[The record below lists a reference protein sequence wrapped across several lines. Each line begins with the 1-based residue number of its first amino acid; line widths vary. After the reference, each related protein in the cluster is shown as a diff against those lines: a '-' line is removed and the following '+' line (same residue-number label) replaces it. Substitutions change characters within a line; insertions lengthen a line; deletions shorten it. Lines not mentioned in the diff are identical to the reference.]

1 MRPLSRLSALASL
14 LVLAALG
21 AASAAPP
28 RPTPGPVS
36 GSFAVDRVR
45 VFDGL
50 SVTENATVV
59 VIDGR
64 IAAVGRHVQPPAG
77 LPVIDGRGKTLLP
90 GFIDAHAH
98 AWDRWQLERSA
109 HFGVTTILDMWTDPA
124 FAAAM
129 RLEQRNGGAT
139 DRADMLSAGNPATT
153 PEGYPYNWTPDVIEE
168 PTLADAAAA
177 EAFVEG
183 RLAEGS
189 DYMKLMHEDGGW
201 TGEDLEM
208 MSRPMVRALTTELH
222 RRGRKAVAHVTEAD
236 YARDLVRDGVDG
248 LVHIFIDE
256 PARPGFVQLARE
268 RGIFVVPTLAAEE
281 AFITVEGGEALLA
294 DPEIA
299 PWLFP
304 WEAEWLI
311 IPGPPS
317 SITPE
322 HIGFARESV
331 RRLAAAGV
339 PILAGTDLATHGI
352 SYHRDLELL
361 VASGLTPRQ
370 ALTGATSA
378 AAVAFGLADRGRI
391 LPGLR
396 ADLLLVEG
404 DPTDDVLA
412 TRAIRRIWKAGV
424 EVERPSPATA
434 RAAAPPAPSDRP
446 TCHDH

>member
-1 MRPLSRLSALASL
+1 MRKTLRFAALVPAL
-14 LVLAALG
+14 IAAALG
-21 AASAAPP
+21 VAAADSAPAAGN
-28 RPTPGPVS
+28 TPNG
-36 GSFAVDRVR
+36 FAVHRVR

-50 SVTENATVV
+50 SVIENATVV
-59 VIDGR
+59 VVDGR
-64 IAAVGRHVQPPAG
+64 IEAVGRNVQPPAG
-77 LPVIDGRGKTLLP
+77 MPVVDGHGKTLLP

-98 AWDRWQLERSA
+98 AWDRFQLERSA
-109 HFGVTTILDMWTDPA
+109 HFGVTTLLDMWTDPA

-129 RLEQRNGGAT
+129 RLEQAEGGAA
-139 DRADMLSAGNPATT
+139 DRADMRSAGNPATT
-153 PEGYPYNWTPDVIEE
+153 PEGYPYVFTPDVIEE
-168 PTLADAAAA
+168 PTLSTAP
-177 EAFVEG
+177 EAREFVEG

-201 TGEDLEM
+201 TGLDLAM
-208 MSRPMVRALTTELH
+208 VPRPAVRALTTELH
-222 RRGRKAVAHVTEAD
+222 RRGRKAVAHVTESR
-236 YARDLVRDGVDG
+236 YARELVLDGIDG
-248 LVHIFIDE
+248 LVHIPIDE

-281 AFITVEGGEALLA
+281 GFIGTQGGEALLA

-304 WEAEWLI
+304 WEAEWLL

-322 HIGFARESV
+322 HLAFGCESV

-339 PILAGTDLATHGI
+339 PILAGTDVATHGI
-352 SYHRDLELL
+352 SLHRDLELL
-361 VASGLTPRQ
+361 VAAGLTPRQ

-396 ADLLLVEG
+396 ADLVLVEG
-404 DPTDDVLA
+404 DPTDEILA
-412 TRAIRRIWKAGV
+412 TRAIRRIWKGGV
-424 EVERPSPATA
+424 EVERPVPGAM
-434 RAAAPPAPSDRP
+434 RIAAPAPAGDRL
-446 TCHDH
+446 TCHAH